1 MNIEILKK
9 KIDEVEN
16 CISDIGW
23 DLEDVQKELDEI
35 NNLIE
40 ESEKGSIKDI
50 DNFKRELKREGLYSE
65 KLDDF
70 IEQYMIYYNN

>member
-1 MNIEILKK
+1 MKEDLKK
-9 KIDEVEN
+9 KIDEIED
-16 CISDIGW
+16 CISNIGW
-23 DLEDVQKELDEI
+23 DLEDVQKELDNI

-40 ESEKGSIKDI
+40 QSEKGSIKNI
-50 DNFKRELKREGLYSE
+50 DNFKRELKREGLHSE

>member
-1 MNIEILKK
+1 MY
-9 KIDEVEN
+9 N

-23 DLEDVQKELDEI
+23 NLEDVQKELDEI

>member
-1 MNIEILKK
+1 MKEDLKK
-9 KIDEVEN
+9 KIDEIEN

-23 DLEDVQKELDEI
+23 DLEDVQKELDNI

-40 ESEKGSIKDI
+40 QSEKGSIKDI

-70 IEQYMIYYNN
+70 IEEYMIYYNN

>member
-9 KIDEVEN
+9 KIDE
-16 CISDIGW
+16 
-23 DLEDVQKELDEI
+23 
-35 NNLIE
+35 
-40 ESEKGSIKDI
+40 I
-50 DNFKRELKREGLYSE
+50 DNSKRELKREGLYSE